1 MHNYMGMSNETS
13 VEDDLFLEADDDVQ
27 ENKFLM
33 CRLAEEVY
41 GIDIRYVTDILELQK
56 ITEIPDMPEYV
67 RGVINLRGHV
77 IPVMDLRLRFGMPFH
92 DYDNRTVITVV
103 NVEEMSIGFIVDT
116 ATEVKE
122 IPDKN
127 IEPSPSFETREKK
140 HDFIAGLGKVEDSII
155 ILLDIEKL
163 VVREEI
169 ATLSHA

>member
-1 MHNYMGMSNETS
+1 MMG
-13 VEDDLFLEADDDVQ
+13 EDDLFTESDDDVQ
-27 ENKFLM
+27 ENKYLM
-33 CRLAEEVY
+33 CRLGDEVY

-92 DYDNRTVITVV
+92 EYDNRTVITVV
-103 NVEEMSIGFIVDT
+103 NVQEMSIGFIVDT

-122 IPDKN
+122 IPAAS
-127 IEPSPSFETREKK
+127 IEPPPSFEQADKR
-140 HDFIAGLGKVEDSII
+140 HDFFAGLGKVDDLIV

-163 VVREEI
+163 VVKDDITAFR
-169 ATLSHA
+169 HA